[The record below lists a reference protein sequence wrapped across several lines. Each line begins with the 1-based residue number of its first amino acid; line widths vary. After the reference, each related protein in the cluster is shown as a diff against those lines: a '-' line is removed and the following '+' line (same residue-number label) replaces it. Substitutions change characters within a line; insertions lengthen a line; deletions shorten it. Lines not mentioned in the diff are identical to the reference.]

1 MILTTKQEAGLRLA
15 VTRYHDKEKYTVIAG
30 YAGVGKTTL
39 VKHIIAALDV
49 DEDDVVYCAYTGK
62 ACTVLQNK
70 GNRNV
75 STLHRLLWEWR
86 PMPNGKFFRKRKEI
100 LEKIV
105 VVDEVSMVSKEIVA
119 ELLSRH
125 NIYILFLGD
134 PGQLPPIDKDS
145 AHDLL
150 DKPHIFLDE
159 VMRQA
164 AESEIIRL
172 TMDIRAGKPLQLY
185 KGKEV
190 MVLDKSELN
199 TGMLTWA
206 DQVLCATNQT
216 RAKFNKQMRELQGRG
231 EMPENGDKVIC
242 IQNHWNELSINE
254 SPLVNGTIGF
264 LSNVYDTWVQYPSIY
279 DNLKVDVLG
288 CDLITETSDKF
299 SLDIDKKKLITEQ
312 DTFTRDIKYR
322 ISKNKNYAD
331 TIPYEF
337 LYGYAITCHKS
348 QGSEWEKVLV
358 VEETF
363 PFSKEEHQR
372 WLYTAATRASEK
384 LVIIR
389 KG

>member
-1 MILTTKQEAGLRLA
+1 MILTRKQEDGLKLA
-15 VTRYHDKEKYTVIAG
+15 VTRYRNKEKYTVIAG
-30 YAGVGKTTL
+30 YAGVGKSTL
-39 VKHIIAALDV
+39 VKYIISALDV
-49 DEDDVVYCAYTGK
+49 DENDVVYCAYTGK

-86 PMPNGKFFRKRKEI
+86 PMSNGKFFRKRKEI
-100 LEKIV
+100 VEKIV
-105 VVDEVSMVSKEIVA
+105 VVDEVSMVNREIIT
-119 ELLSRH
+119 ELLSRN

-185 KGKEV
+185 KCKEV

-216 RAKFNKQMRELQGRG
+216 RAQLNKQMRELAGRG

-242 IQNHWNELSINE
+242 IQNHWHELSENE
-254 SPLVNGTIGF
+254 NPLVNGTIGF
-264 LSNVYDTWVQYPSIY
+264 LNNIYDTWIQYPSFY

-288 CDLITETSDKF
+288 CDLITETNDKF
-299 SLDIDKKKLITEQ
+299 SLDIDKQMLITEQ
-312 DTFTRDIKYR
+312 PTYPSNLKYK
-322 ISKNKNYAD
+322 IAKNKNFAE

-337 LYGYAITCHKS
+337 LYGYAITCHKA
-348 QGSEWEKVLV
+348 QGSEWDKVLV
-358 VEETF
+358 IEEKF
-363 PFSKEEHQR
+363 PFSKEEHIR
-372 WLYTAATRASEK
+372 WLYTAATRAVEK
-384 LVIIR
+384 LVII
-389 KG
+389 KK

>member
-1 MILTTKQEAGLRLA
+1 MILTRKQEDGLKLA
-15 VTRYHDKEKYTVIAG
+15 VTRYNAKEKYTVIAG
-30 YAGVGKTTL
+30 YAGTGKTTL
-39 VKHIIAALDV
+39 VKHIIAALNV
-49 DEDDVVYCAYTGK
+49 DEEDVVYCAYTGK
-62 ACTVLQNK
+62 ACTVLQSK

-86 PMPNGKFFRKRKEI
+86 PMSNGKFFRKRKEI
-100 LEKIV
+100 VEKIV
-105 VVDEVSMVSKEIVA
+105 VVDEVSMVNREIIT
-119 ELLSRH
+119 ELLSRKD
-125 NIYILFLGD
+125 IYILFLGD

-172 TMDIRAGKPLQLY
+172 TMDIRTGKPLQLY
-185 KGKEV
+185 KGREV
-190 MVLDKSELN
+190 MVLNKSELN

-216 RAKFNKQMRELQGRG
+216 RAQLNKQMRELAGRG

-242 IQNHWNELSINE
+242 IQNHWHELSENE
-254 SPLVNGTIGF
+254 NPLVNGTIGF
-264 LSNVYDTWVQYPSIY
+264 LDNIYDTWVQYPSFY

-288 CDLITETSDKF
+288 CNLITETNDKF
-299 SLDIDKKKLITEQ
+299 SLDIDKQMLITEQ
-312 DTFTRDIKYR
+312 PTYPNSLKYK
-322 ISKNKNYAD
+322 ISKNKNFAD

-337 LYGYAITCHKS
+337 LYGYAITVWKA
-348 QGSEWEKVLV
+348 QGSEWEKVLFL
-358 VEETF
+358 EENF
-363 PFSKEEHQR
+363 PYDKETHQKA
-372 WLYTAATRASEK
+372 LYTAATRARNK

-389 KG
+389 R